1 LSCASTEREITMLKF
16 IQNSRMNDL
25 RLPGLFLGLVA
36 LTAVISATPVAP
48 ALAQVPAGLLRLDP
62 PQPSNDTTKLADD
75 QRAKVRSAYARTRKP
90 QAQ

>member
-1 LSCASTEREITMLKF
+1 MLKF
-16 IQNSRMNDL
+16 IQNSRINDL

-36 LTAVISATPVAP
+36 LTAVISAMPVAP

-62 PQPSNDTTKLADD
+62 PQPSRDTTRLADD
-75 QRAKVRSAYARTRKP
+75 QRAKVRSAYARARKP